1 MLGDQE
7 EQCNQWSKLFLLNMC
22 LVALEAFTLW
32 TGIFPSGSLFLYKK
46 WCKFA
51 SPKHHQLCDF

>member
-1 MLGDQE
+1 MLASQE

-32 TGIFPSGSLFLYKK
+32 TGIFPYGSLFLYKK
-46 WCKFA
+46 MV
-51 SPKHHQLCDF
+51 